1 METTNVE
8 TVKGWFAGR
17 LPEDWFTA
25 APEVAIEDDQI
36 VVVGS
41 LAEPKLAAGA
51 SAEAK
56 KGAAEGRIA
65 RFREA
70 TRPHRIAIALE
81 AERAFKLHV
90 TWGAKVGDVS
100 VRFNKGGSGRSQEGE
115 AKGVMVGHRFGW
127 HGRGRGRRGPWQR
140 RASFE
145 V

>member
-8 TVKGWFAGR
+8 TVRGWFAGR
-17 LPEDWFTA
+17 VPEEWFSA
-25 APEVAIEDDQI
+25 IPEVSIEEDQI

-41 LAEPKLAAGA
+41 LSEPSLPGGA
-51 SAEAK
+51 SAEMK

-70 TRPHRIAIALE
+70 TRPYRIGIALE

-90 TWGAKVGDVS
+90 AWGARVGDVS
-100 VRFNKGGSGRSQEGE
+100 LRFNKGGSGRSSEGE
-115 AKGVMVGHRFGW
+115 AKGVEVF
-127 HGRGRGRRGPWQR
+127 RRHAWRARRR

-145 V
+145 A

>member
-1 METTNVE
+1 METSNVE

-17 LPEDWFTA
+17 VPEEWFTA
-25 APEVAIEDDQI
+25 APEVSIEDDQI
-36 VVVGS
+36 VVIGS
-41 LAEPKLAAGA
+41 LTEPKLAGGA

-56 KGAAEGRIA
+56 AGAAEGRIA

-70 TRPHRIAIALE
+70 TRPYRIAIALE

-90 TWGAKVGDVS
+90 TWGAKVGETS
-100 VRFNKGGSGRSQEGE
+100 VRFNKGGSGRSEEGT
-115 AKGVMVGHRFGW
+115 AKGVEVFRRHGW
-127 HGRGRGRRGPWQR
+127 RGRGRRGMWRGR